1 MAAIARWCVQR
12 RIWVLVGWLALLA
25 VLGVTGRAAGS
36 TYSDTLTLPGTGSTT
51 ALRLLEQAFPGHAGD
66 QDTIVW
72 RTSPGSVQT
81 PAVRD
86 RITAMLDQV
95 AAAPAVA
102 SVTSPYS
109 ARGAPQVSRN
119 GQIAYAT
126 VVFDA
131 PR

>member
-51 ALRLLEQAFPGHAGD
+51 ALHLEEQAFPGHAGD

-72 RTSPGSVQT
+72 RGSGGVRAPAGRARVNALPG
-81 PAVRD
+81 RG
-86 RITAMLDQV
+86 
-95 AAAPAVA
+95 AAAP
-102 SVTSPYS
+102 
-109 ARGAPQVSRN
+109 G
-119 GQIAYAT
+119 
-126 VVFDA
+126 
-131 PR
+131 